1 MSKLAHHNH
10 SSPLPSCFR
19 PSTPTSPATHH
30 PSTAAAPISGN
41 PNLTTTVYNTHLG
54 IFSLTWYRSAL
65 GRSLHL
71 HLLLHPSDNPT
82 RSPSSLSTSSFQL
95 HIKPFIFWNKQ
106 GSKKLFTKHHTGKTV
121 QVFWDLSSA
130 KFGSR
135 PEPQSGY
142 YIAAV
147 VDGEM
152 ILLAGDSPV
161 EAYSKTRAK
170 NPKKSQLMVL
180 RREHVY
186 GNKLYTTKANIR
198 GKIREIS
205 IDCRIGDDS
214 RLYFSVDSK
223 RVLKIK
229 HLNWKFRG
237 NERIE
242 FDGVFVQVSWDVY
255 NWLFED
261 GEDGYAL
268 FMFRFEKQGI
278 EEEEEN
284 GLSLNYL
291 DDQKNGMVLWSQQSY
306 GFGFEKKK
314 MKKSLLRTTKS
325 PSSSS
330 SLSSASSGCS
340 SVMEWASVEE
350 NELKDPCGFS
360 LLVYA
365 WKR

>member
-1 MSKLAHHNH
+1 MTKSNHSH

-19 PSTPTSPATHH
+19 PPTTNHHSMTAAPPPTST
-30 PSTAAAPISGN
+30 S
-41 PNLTTTVYNTHLG
+41 PNLTTSVYHTDLG
-54 IFSLTWYRSAL
+54 LFALTWSRTAL

-71 HLLLHPSDNPT
+71 HLHLLLNNN
-82 RSPSSLSTSSFQL
+82 PSSNLTLSPPSSTPSFHL

-106 GSKKLFTKHHTGKTV
+106 GSKKLKMTNTTTTPKTV
-121 QVFWDLSSA
+121 HVFWDLSKA

-152 ILLAGDSPV
+152 TLLAGDSPA
-161 EAYSKTRAK
+161 EAYTKTRAHE

-186 GNKLYTTKANIR
+186 GDKLYTTKADFG
-198 GKIREIS
+198 GKNRDIS
-205 IDCRIGDDS
+205 IDFSRAGDDW
-214 RLYFSVDSK
+214 RLYFSVDNK

-229 HLNWKFRG
+229 HLKWKFRG
-237 NERIE
+237 NERVE
-242 FDGVFVQVSWDVY
+242 VDGAHVNVSWDVY
-255 NWLFED
+255 NWLFE
-261 GEDGYAL
+261 EDDNGFAL
-268 FMFRFEKQGI
+268 FMFRFD
-278 EEEEEN
+278 EERDHGVGYLNERN
-284 GLSLNYL
+284 GGLF
-291 DDQKNGMVLWSQQSY
+291 WSQQSSC

-314 MKKSLLRTTKS
+314 MKKSLLRGTRS
-325 PSSSS
+325 SSSSS
-330 SLSSASSGCS
+330 SLSSASSGCG
-340 SVMEWASVEE
+340 SVMEWESVEE
-350 NELKDPCGFS
+350 NELKDPSGFS

>member
-19 PSTPTSPATHH
+19 PSTPPHRLPTTHLRWRRLSPATPTSPP
-30 PSTAAAPISGN
+30 PSTTP
-41 PNLTTTVYNTHLG
+41 T
-54 IFSLTWYRSAL
+54 SA
-65 GRSLHL
+65 S
-71 HLLLHPSDNPT
+71 
-82 RSPSSLSTSSFQL
+82 SPS
-95 HIKPFIFWNKQ
+95 P

-142 YIAAV
+142 YIATV

-161 EAYSKTRAK
+161 EAYAKTRAK

-223 RVLKIK
+223 RV
-229 HLNWKFRG
+229 
-237 NERIE
+237 
-242 FDGVFVQVSWDVY
+242 SWDVY

-278 EEEEEN
+278 EEEEDN

-291 DDQKNGMVLWSQQSY
+291 DDQKNGMVFWSQQSY

-314 MKKSLLRTTKS
+314 MKKSLLRTAKS